1 VVRRET
7 TSQVQRPGM
16 IDVSPSDHSSDDIS
30 KASSRRSSQSRG
42 QATIID
48 VAHTAGVSIKTVSR
62 VLNREKNVSPETRAH
77 VLAAAASLNYTPNV
91 SARSLAGARSYLIAL
106 LYDNPSAAYIADL
119 QAGAFSACRSGGYH
133 LVVEPF
139 DSTGPAVEQAVSDL
153 VVKLRTDGLILTP
166 PLSDNPAVLDAL
178 DRLGAPYIRIAP
190 GAWLERGATV
200 SIDDHGATL
209 ELTRMLI
216 RDGHRRIGF
225 VEGHP
230 DHGASRVRRDGFLA
244 AHREFGLTP
253 DPELIAPGQFSFLS
267 GVDAGS
273 RLLERE
279 GRPSAIFACN
289 DDMALGV
296 MSVANRLGLS
306 MPAQLSVAGFDDTP
320 TARVVWPQ
328 LTTVRQPVAQ
338 MAATATQ
345 MLIEGAT
352 GQKAEHRQL
361 DFEIIL
367 RGSTGQGPYLGVG
380 F

>member
-1 VVRRET
+1 
-7 TSQVQRPGM
+7 M
-16 IDVSPSDHSSDDIS
+16 IAVSPSDRSSDDIS
-30 KASSRRSSQSRG
+30 RAPPRRSSQGRD

-62 VLNREKNVSPETRAH
+62 VLNREKNVSPQTRAH
-77 VLAAAASLNYTPNV
+77 VLAAAAALNYTPNV

-119 QAGAFSACRSGGYH
+119 QAGAFSACRAGGYH

-139 DSTGPAVEQAVSDL
+139 DSNGPAVAQAVSDL

-166 PLSDNPAVLDAL
+166 PLSDHLSVLDAL
-178 DRLGAPYIRIAP
+178 DHLGAPYVRIAP
-190 GAWLERGATV
+190 GAWPKRGATV
-200 SIDDHGATL
+200 AIDDRMATL
-209 ELTRMLI
+209 ELTRLLI

-225 VEGHP
+225 VEGRM
-230 DHGASRVRRDGFLA
+230 DHGASRVRREGFLA
-244 AHREFGLTP
+244 AYREFGLTP
-253 DPELIAPGQFSFLS
+253 DPDLIAPGQFSFLS
-267 GVDAGS
+267 GVEAGS
-273 RLLERE
+273 RLLERDD
-279 GRPSAIFACN
+279 RPSAVFACN

-328 LTTVRQPVAQ
+328 LTTVRQPVSE
-338 MAATATQ
+338 MAAAAVR
-345 MLIEGAT
+345 MLIDGAT
-352 GQKAEHRQL
+352 GEKAKGLQL

-367 RGSTGQGPYLGVG
+367 RGSTGHGPYLGVG

>member
-1 VVRRET
+1 MT
-7 TSQVQRPGM
+7 A
-16 IDVSPSDHSSDDIS
+16 VSTSDHSSDE
-30 KASSRRSSQSRG
+30 ALNTPVRRSGQSRG
-42 QATIID
+42 YATIID
-48 VAHTAGVSIKTVSR
+48 VAQAAGVSIKTVSR
-62 VLNREKNVSPETRAH
+62 VLNREKNVSPETRSH
-77 VLAAAASLNYTPNV
+77 VLAAAASLKYTPNV

-106 LYDNPSAAYIADL
+106 IYDNPSAAYIADL
-119 QAGAFSACRSGGYH
+119 QSGAFSACRAGGYH

-139 DSTGPAVEQAVSDL
+139 DSSGPSVERAVSDL
-153 VVKLRTDGLILTP
+153 VLKLRTDGLILTP
-166 PLSDNPAVLDAL
+166 PLSDNVAVLDAL
-178 DRLGAPYIRIAP
+178 DALGAQYVRIAP
-190 GAWLERGATV
+190 GAWPERGATV
-200 SIDDHGATL
+200 AIDDCAATL
-209 ELTRMLI
+209 EVTRMLL

-230 DHGASRVRRDGFLA
+230 GHAASRVRREGFLN
-244 AHREFGLTP
+244 AHRDLGVTP
-253 DPELIAPGQFSFLS
+253 DPELIVPGQFSFLS
-267 GVDAGS
+267 GVEAGV

-279 GRPSAIFACN
+279 DRPSAVFACN

-338 MAATATQ
+338 MAATAAGL
-345 MLIEGAT
+345 LIDGSTREGPVS
-352 GQKAEHRQL
+352 RQL

>member
-1 VVRRET
+1 
-7 TSQVQRPGM
+7 M
-16 IDVSPSDHSSDDIS
+16 IAVSSSDPSSDDIA
-30 KASSRRSSQSRG
+30 ASPHRRSSQSRG

-48 VAHTAGVSIKTVSR
+48 VAQTAGVSIKTVSR

-119 QAGAFSACRSGGYH
+119 QAGAFNACRARGYH

-166 PLSDNPAVLDAL
+166 PLSDNAAVLDAL
-178 DRLGAPYIRIAP
+178 DRLGAAYVRIAP
-190 GAWLERGATV
+190 GTWPERGATV
-200 SIDDHGATL
+200 AIDDQMATS

-230 DHGASRVRRDGFLA
+230 DHGASRVRRAGFEA
-244 AHREFGLTP
+244 AFREFGLKP
-253 DPELIAPGQFSFLS
+253 DPELIVPGQFSFLS
-267 GVDAGS
+267 GVEAGS
-273 RLLERE
+273 RLLERDN
-279 GRPSAIFACN
+279 RPSAVFACN

-306 MPAQLSVAGFDDTP
+306 MPLQLSVAGFDDTP

-328 LTTVRQPVAQ
+328 LTTVRQPVSE
-338 MAATATQ
+338 MAETAVT
-345 MLIEGAT
+345 MLIEGAM
-352 GQKAEHRQL
+352 GEKAEGRRL

-367 RGSTGQGPYLGVG
+367 RGSTGHGPYLGVG